1 MLFRSPPNEGPEEFR
16 GTVIHSKDYASMDDH
31 IASDFVRGKQV
42 TIIGFQKS
50 ALDIAMECQEVNGVL
65 LTYFTV

>member
-1 MLFRSPPNEGPEEFR
+1 
-16 GTVIHSKDYASMDDH
+16 MDDH

-65 LTYFTV
+65 LILLFNQGLFLKLTNTFVVFSE